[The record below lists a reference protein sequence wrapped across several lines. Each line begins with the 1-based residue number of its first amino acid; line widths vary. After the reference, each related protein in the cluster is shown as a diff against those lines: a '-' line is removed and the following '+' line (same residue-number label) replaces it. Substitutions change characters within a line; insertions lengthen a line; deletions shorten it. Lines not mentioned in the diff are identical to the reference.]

1 MSSTVSSPTDSAE
14 IAQLRAE
21 IDHLREL
28 VGPSEESYVKLRLDV
43 LGARDAA
50 MGAIAETGQL
60 KGRCAAL
67 EAQVARLT
75 RDQIWFRDQVML
87 RLRDARHRATP
98 TLSRVVSRLSR

>member
-1 MSSTVSSPTDSAE
+1 MAGDDEVTA
-14 IAQLRAE
+14 LRAE
-21 IDHLREL
+21 VQRLRDL

-75 RDQIWFRDQVML
+75 RDPIWFRDQVLL

-98 TLSRVVSRLSR
+98 TMSRVVRRLSR